1 MEEAVAGVLAARAA
15 RAAEARWLELLGVAL
30 RAEYAPGKGRELAR
44 RAAPAMSRT
53 LVLRELPPGSGNP
66 TKE

>member
-15 RAAEARWLELLGVAL
+15 ETRRAELVGVAL
-30 RAEYAPGKGRELAR
+30 RAEDGPGKRRGLAK

-53 LVLRELPPGSGNP
+53 LVLRALNAGEENTS
-66 TKE
+66 